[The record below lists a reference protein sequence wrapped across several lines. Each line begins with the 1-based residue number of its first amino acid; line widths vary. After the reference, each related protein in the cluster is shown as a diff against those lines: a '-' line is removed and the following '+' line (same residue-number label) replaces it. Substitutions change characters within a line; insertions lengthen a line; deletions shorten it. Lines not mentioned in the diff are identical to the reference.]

1 MNDDQ
6 IYEKLSGIFYD
17 IFDEKDIV
25 LTSNTTAADIET
37 WDSFNHVNLIVAI
50 ESSFDVKFSTQEIEA
65 MEDVGDIVLR
75 LKTKLGATT

>member
-75 LKTKLGATT
+75 LKAKLGATT